1 MELSTLGLT
10 ETESLVYTALL
21 NEGLSPASKII
32 RRLQLHRA
40 TVYDVLERLAEK
52 GVVSSIIKDGK
63 RYYEAS
69 HPEKFIDL
77 IEEEKKALADK
88 EDLTR
93 KIVAELNKIKLNRPS
108 SSVQILSGKEGLKVL
123 MQELLKV
130 KEFLVMG
137 GEIRFKDYLP
147 IYTIHWGKE
156 REQKKVYGRILINKD
171 ISNLWPY
178 NKYKTL
184 PPERKFPVS
193 TMVYGNKVAI
203 IIREEPLKILSV
215 EDSEI
220 AQTYSSIFETLWQVL

>member
-88 EDLTR
+88 
-93 KIVAELNKIKLNRPS
+93 
-108 SSVQILSGKEGLKVL
+108 
-123 MQELLKV
+123 
-130 KEFLVMG
+130 
-137 GEIRFKDYLP
+137 
-147 IYTIHWGKE
+147 
-156 REQKKVYGRILINKD
+156 
-171 ISNLWPY
+171 
-178 NKYKTL
+178 
-184 PPERKFPVS
+184 
-193 TMVYGNKVAI
+193 
-203 IIREEPLKILSV
+203 
-215 EDSEI
+215 
-220 AQTYSSIFETLWQVL
+220 

>member
-1 MELSTLGLT
+1 M
-10 ETESLVYTALL
+10 
-21 NEGLSPASKII
+21 
-32 RRLQLHRA
+32 
-40 TVYDVLERLAEK
+40 
-52 GVVSSIIKDGK
+52 
-63 RYYEAS
+63 
-69 HPEKFIDL
+69 
-77 IEEEKKALADK
+77 
-88 EDLTR
+88 
-93 KIVAELNKIKLNRPS
+93 
-108 SSVQILSGKEGLKVL
+108 L

>member
-21 NEGLSPASKII
+21 NEGLRPASKII